1 MKLYALLGSIYSD
14 SLSLYGEIWDIL
26 RRVSAVAKILEEF
39 YGAYIILA
47 ESNIMVVF

>member
-26 RRVSAVAKILEEF
+26 RRVSAVAKILEF